1 MVFSSITF
9 LFYFLPIVL
18 IVYSLLKSY
27 KLKNAFLFFASLFFY
42 AWGEP
47 IYIILMI
54 FSTLNDFMHGKYIYK
69 YRENKKI
76 STTLLVSS
84 IIINLGLLGFF
95 KYSDF
100 LIMNIN
106 NIFNANIELLN
117 LALPIGISFYTFQ
130 TMSYSIDIY
139 RGKALPQKNVI
150 DFGMFVTLFPQLIAG
165 PIVKYTDVE
174 AEMHERTSD
183 WEKGI
188 SKFIIGLSKKVL
200 IANVIGEMFTIN
212 TTSLIGTWFSL
223 FCFAIQIYFDFSG
236 YSDMAIGL
244 GYILGF
250 KFPKNFNH
258 PYISKSI
265 SEFWRR
271 WHMTLGSWFRE
282 YVYIPLG
289 GNRCSTLKQIRN
301 ICIVWFLTG
310 FWHGAYWNYIIW
322 GIYFGA
328 ILLLEKFVINKVLIK
343 LPAFLQHIY
352 SLFLIM
358 IGWAIFAIEDIEK
371 LGIFIKSL
379 FSNNILIDFNTIF
392 NIGNNIVI
400 IIIAIIACT
409 PLLEKLWAKVN
420 SKVQNIVLI
429 GLLLV
434 CVSFLIASSY
444 NPFLYFR
451 F

>member
-1 MVFSSITF
+1 
-9 LFYFLPIVL
+9 
-18 IVYSLLKSY
+18 
-27 KLKNAFLFFASLFFY
+27 
-42 AWGEP
+42 
-47 IYIILMI
+47 
-54 FSTLNDFMHGKYIYK
+54 
-69 YRENKKI
+69 
-76 STTLLVSS
+76 
-84 IIINLGLLGFF
+84 
-95 KYSDF
+95 
-100 LIMNIN
+100 
-106 NIFNANIELLN
+106 
-117 LALPIGISFYTFQ
+117 
-130 TMSYSIDIY
+130 
-139 RGKALPQKNVI
+139 
-150 DFGMFVTLFPQLIAG
+150 
-165 PIVKYTDVE
+165 
-174 AEMHERTSD
+174 
-183 WEKGI
+183 
-188 SKFIIGLSKKVL
+188 
-200 IANVIGEMFTIN
+200 
-212 TTSLIGTWFSL
+212 
-223 FCFAIQIYFDFSG
+223 
-236 YSDMAIGL
+236 
-244 GYILGF
+244 
-250 KFPKNFNH
+250 
-258 PYISKSI
+258 
-265 SEFWRR
+265 
-271 WHMTLGSWFRE
+271 MTLGSWFRE